1 MFFTKKTIIFFLIL
15 LKALTSFGQ
24 SVDVFGGMISNH
36 FFSFG
41 KDGHIE
47 SEYLVNPGYTL
58 GIGLED
64 IKLDYLNMRFTL
76 SFQDYSGDIIEKY
89 SGLAGGSTTEVNFSK
104 STITLGLF
112 PINFYLFNHVDLNFG
127 LSLSRLLTEDFGGSK
142 SGCYGNP
149 NGGYDCFQIDLI
161 EEYESFSSN
170 WNFGIQARIGY
181 DFYLSETLVLSPIYF
196 FYLGLSDEFSDI
208 VSNSKLMGHYLC
220 IGIEKRIGK

>member
-1 MFFTKKTIIFFLIL
+1 MFSTKKPIIIFLIL
-15 LKALTSFGQ
+15 LNSLTSFGQ

-36 FFSFG
+36 LFSFG

-47 SEYLVNPGYTL
+47 SEYIINPGYTV

-89 SGLAGGSTTEVNFSK
+89 SGLASYSTTEVYFSK

-112 PINFYLFNHVDLNFG
+112 PINYYLFNHVDLNFG
-127 LSLSRLLTEDFGGSK
+127 ISLSRLLTEDFTGSK
-142 SGCYGNP
+142 SGCQYNP
-149 NGGYDCFQIDLI
+149 NGGDDCFQIDLA

-181 DFYLSETLVLSPIYF
+181 DFYLSETLVLSPIYS
-196 FYLGLSDEFSDI
+196 FYLGMSDEFSDI
-208 VSNSKLMGHYLC
+208 VSDTKLMRHYLC
-220 IGIEKRIGK
+220 IAIEKRIGK